1 MSISGHVTSIHSESA
16 LLFEAQVP
24 GTAGSNNL
32 DQFGKFTL
40 HTFPTPHSYK
50 KKTTAVSNML
60 SSEHSVHSIPVIFSP
75 LNSATH
81 NCIPLDG
88 VKSISQSRN
97 ASSENE
103 PNDQK
108 CVYKSMDGHDQ

>member
-1 MSISGHVTSIHSESA
+1 
-16 LLFEAQVP
+16 
-24 GTAGSNNL
+24 
-32 DQFGKFTL
+32 
-40 HTFPTPHSYK
+40 
-50 KKTTAVSNML
+50 ML

-103 PNDQK
+103 PNDQT